1 MRKIQNERL
10 SQLLMQLRF
19 TPQRK
24 RKKQLEAAERLLA
37 IVDPAKEYPFEFICF
52 RITEYRPKDNFE
64 YPVIKGDEL
73 AEDLRVF
80 VSKLSNQIAA
90 PVSGQDE
97 KVYSIEQL
105 AKMQGVST
113 KTIHRW
119 RKRGLTA
126 RKFVFED
133 GKKRLGFLQSAV
145 DEFFE
150 ENKELIDK
158 AKTFVRLTDK
168 QKQAIIKLTA
178 ELASKSTL
186 SRYQIIERISAKFG
200 KVHETVRYTILK
212 YEKANPDKPLFV
224 RPSGVIVPATA
235 AEVYKLYKDGATI
248 EELMARFNRSKS
260 SIYRIINRR
269 RAKALLAKKIEFIDS
284 DEFLRD
290 GAETQILS
298 KKYHYRA
305 DTPTLLNRENEVQL
319 FRRYNFLKYLASIIR
334 AQIKLGRILSSNLKK
349 VEQFL
354 TEAETVKKII
364 IEANLGLVVSITNK
378 HITDRANMM
387 DLISEG
393 NFSLMRAVEK
403 FDYTRG
409 VRFAT
414 YAAWAITK
422 DFARTIPAEAA
433 RLDKPTAAS
442 MKHIDRDLRVVEAAG
457 VIAVEQA
464 RKSLIHIIRDN
475 LDEREQYIIINHFG
489 LEGTLIR
496 KFKKTLKQIGE
507 DLDITKERVRQI
519 ELVALQKLK
528 RSLSDKQFDL
538 LTK

>member
-1 MRKIQNERL
+1 MRKIQNESL

-52 RITEYRPKDNFE
+52 RITEYRPKDKFE

-80 VSKLSNQIAA
+80 ISRLSNRIAA

-105 AKMQGVST
+105 AKKQGVST

-133 GKKRLGFLQSAV
+133 GKKRLGFLQSAI

-150 ENKELIDK
+150 QNAELIGK
-158 AKTFVRLTDK
+158 AKTFARLTDK
-168 QKQAIIKLTA
+168 QKQQIIKQAA
-178 ELASKSTL
+178 ELASKTML
-186 SRYQIIERISAKFG
+186 SRYQIIEKIAAKFG
-200 KVHETVRYTILK
+200 KVHETVRYTILN
-212 YEKANPDKPLFV
+212 YEKVNPDKPLFV
-224 RPSGVIVPATA
+224 RPSGVIAPATA
-235 AEVYKLYKDGATI
+235 VEVYKLYNDGAAI
-248 EELMARFNRSKS
+248 EELMEHFNRSKS

-284 DEFLRD
+284 EEFLND
-290 GAETQILS
+290 DAETLILS
-298 KKYHYRA
+298 KQYHYRP

-378 HITDRANMM
+378 HITDRADMM

-414 YAAWAITK
+414 YAAWAIAK

-433 RLDKPTAAS
+433 RPDKPTAAS
-442 MKHIDRDLRVVEAAG
+442 MKNLDRDLRTVEAAG
-457 VIAVEQA
+457 VVAVEQA
-464 RKSLIHIIRDN
+464 RKSLIQIIKDN
-475 LDEREQYIIINHFG
+475 LDQREQYIIINHFG

-496 KFKKTLKQIGE
+496 KYKKTLKQIGE

-519 ELVALQKLK
+519 ELVALQKL
-528 RSLSDKQFDL
+528 RHSLSDKQFDL